1 MYLRLAPGQAWDEVP
16 QALVED
22 CAQLTKANSIEG
34 TTISRA
40 ARERY
45 ITKESLS
52 QRTWRFGGKAKSSE
66 FEGAGTRILGAAA
79 IESVWSSL

>member
-34 TTISRA
+34 TTIISAAQGEFVKHYQTEEVKTCLERPSR
-40 ARERY
+40 
-45 ITKESLS
+45 
-52 QRTWRFGGKAKSSE
+52 
-66 FEGAGTRILGAAA
+66 
-79 IESVWSSL
+79 